1 MPVVDL
7 ANDKPPGLIQRA
19 GRDLDQG
26 GICPESL
33 RGVEVDA
40 VLLLVGLTLKG
51 PASNSIGF

>member
-1 MPVVDL
+1 MVDL

-40 VLLLVGLTLKG
+40 VLLLVGLTLEG

>member
-1 MPVVDL
+1 VVDL

-33 RGVEVDA
+33 SGVEVDA
-40 VLLLVGLTLKG
+40 VLLLVGLTLEG

>member
-1 MPVVDL
+1 MVDL

-26 GICPESL
+26 GISPESL

-40 VLLLVGLTLKG
+40 VLLLVGLTLEG
-51 PASNSIGF
+51 PASNSKGF

>member
-33 RGVEVDA
+33 PGVVVDA
-40 VLLLVGLTLKG
+40 VVLLVGLTLEG